1 MSDQRLTELPA
12 VSTAGGSDLLYLVAS
27 GVSKRILVNAF
38 TTSILASVGITI
50 SGGSLVFKN
59 GFGIGG
65 NGEPVLPVLTAPTS
79 SGSVGVKGT
88 VVWDANHV
96 YVCVDT
102 NTWKRADLNSW

>member
-59 GFGIGG
+59 GFQVGS
-65 NGEPVLPVLTAPTS
+65 NGEPILPELTVPTS
-79 SGSVGVKGT
+79 SGSVEIGR
-88 VVWDANHV
+88 AHV
-96 YVCVDT
+96 
-102 NTWKRADLNSW
+102 